1 DLKEI
6 SQSDWLSK
14 SDAEKKIFLINLIDI
29 REGIG
34 MPVQT
39 ADEIIYHPDQLLT
52 YLNDASNYQD
62 GTLSLTP
69 LNAEESI
76 LFESYIKGQEFS
88 CIVVQDEAGVPIA
101 LPSTEII
108 KGKEVFDYR
117 SKYLPGMSRKITPIN
132 ASPEIIENIRKECS
146 RLFQVLHCNVY
157 ARIDGFVSPEG
168 TVFLNDPNTT
178 SGML

>member
-1 DLKEI
+1 GSSIGVSIVSEANFSDFENAVNKSLFIKEI
-6 SQSDWLSK
+6 LQADWFSK
-14 SDAEKKIFLINLIDI
+14 SDAEKKLFVINLIDI

-39 ADEIIYHPDQLLT
+39 KKEIIYHHDELLD
-52 YLNDASNYQD
+52 YLNTESNYEA
-62 GTLSLTP
+62 GALSLTP

-88 CIVVQDEAGVPIA
+88 CIVVQNEAGEAIA
-101 LPSTEII
+101 LPPTEII

-146 RLFQVLHCNVY
+146 R
-157 ARIDGFVSPEG
+157 R
-168 TVFLNDPNTT
+168 
-178 SGML
+178 